1 MLLGYLSGSI
11 QIPKEGP
18 LKKLRKL
25 EMFAWVAAAPAPEES
40 VYQSEL
46 VIMFHLQGCS
56 LPLSLSLALALSLFR
71 FLEVFYHSSTRIQP
85 LPFLNS
91 MILNWVSITLE
102 ENGFANASIMDLA

>member
-56 LPLSLSLALALSLFR
+56 LPLSLSRSRSLSFSL
-71 FLEVFYHSSTRIQP
+71 S
-85 LPFLNS
+85 
-91 MILNWVSITLE
+91 
-102 ENGFANASIMDLA
+102 

>member
-25 EMFAWVAAAPAPEES
+25 EMFAWVAATPAPEES

-56 LPLSLSLALALSLFR
+56 LPPLSLSLSLSLSLFFA
-71 FLEVFYHSSTRIQP
+71 FLKSFITARPGY
-85 LPFLNS
+85 
-91 MILNWVSITLE
+91 SISL
-102 ENGFANASIMDLA
+102 S